1 MHGRPVGGDSG
12 EVVTDLD
19 ALRRLIE
26 VDSRNLEYAKGGT
39 VPTETMLKAVANCA
53 VRYLDAWGK
62 GDVRIAQDATEN
74 FTDAVNLYRRRMG
87 IR

>member
-1 MHGRPVGGDSG
+1 
-12 EVVTDLD
+12 
-19 ALRRLIE
+19 
-26 VDSRNLEYAKGGT
+26 
-39 VPTETMLKAVANCA
+39 MLKAVANCA